1 MNRKNNIQSNIHN
14 VANILQDSADVV
26 SVNFSQNNMSP
37 TSIPKTG
44 QIFKRGMSI
53 RHKDPE
59 ITRKCNIELIEKK
72 IIEFEDLVDQIETH
86 IRTI

>member
-1 MNRKNNIQSNIHN
+1 
-14 VANILQDSADVV
+14 
-26 SVNFSQNNMSP
+26 MSP